1 MRSETRFF
9 RAQKEM
15 NTFNLS
21 DLGWS
26 DHFARQLGDA
36 TPYRITEVH
45 RDSVTAL
52 SETGEHRLLAPTGT
66 GTIAVGDWVKADAG
80 KIDQV
85 LKRQSVLERRTAGS
99 DAKLQLIAANVTT
112 LAIVTSCNADFN
124 EARLERY
131 LVLAAE
137 AGCLPL
143 IVLTKA
149 DQCDDA
155 LSYKRMSERLSPLV
169 TALAIN
175 AKDPDDVLRLSPW
188 VKPGDT
194 LALVG
199 SSGVGKTTL
208 RNALTGQS
216 AATQD
221 IREDDARGRHT
232 TTARAMVRTML
243 GGWLIDTPGM
253 RALRLSGASDGI
265 SAVFEDIEE
274 LAASCRFNDC
284 AHETE
289 PGCALQGAI
298 LEGTLDPARL
308 KRWRKLVRE
317 EERNSETVAEA
328 RARDKG
334 FGKMVKGAMAQKK
347 GRKEG

>member
-1 MRSETRFF
+1 MTELT
-9 RAQKEM
+9 
-15 NTFNLS
+15 LP

-26 DHFARQLGDA
+26 DHFARQVTNA
-36 TPYRITEVH
+36 APYRITEVH
-45 RDSVTAL
+45 RDTVTAL
-52 SETGEHRLLAPTGT
+52 SPAGEHRLMAPMGT
-66 GTIAVGDWVKADAG
+66 GAIAVGDWVTADAESIA
-80 KIDQV
+80 KV
-85 LKRQSVLERRTAGS
+85 LNRQSVLERRTAGT
-99 DAKLQLIAANVTT
+99 DVKLQLIAANVTT

-149 DQCDDA
+149 DQSEDADDYRRKA
-155 LSYKRMSERLSPLV
+155 ERLSPMV
-169 TALAIN
+169 TALTIN
-175 AKDPDDVLRLSPW
+175 AKDQSDVDRLAPW

-208 RNALTGQS
+208 RNALTGQKE
-216 AATQD
+216 ATQD

-232 TTARAMVRTML
+232 TTARAMVRTKL

-265 SAVFEDIEE
+265 SAVFDDLEE

-284 AHETE
+284 AHDTE
-289 PGCALQGAI
+289 PGCAIQAAI
-298 LEGTLDPARL
+298 AIGSLDPARL
-308 KRWRKLVRE
+308 KRWRKLVNE
-317 EERNSETVAEA
+317 EERNSESVAQA

-334 FGKMVKGAMAQKK
+334 FGKMVKGAMAQKR
-347 GRKEG
+347 GRKDF

>member
-1 MRSETRFF
+1 MSLLTL
-9 RAQKEM
+9 A
-15 NTFNLS
+15 

-26 DHFARQLGDA
+26 DHFAHQLDDA
-36 TPYRITEVH
+36 QPFRITEVH
-45 RDSVTAL
+45 RDEVIAISVAGTC
-52 SETGEHRLLAPTGT
+52 RLNAPMGT
-66 GTIAVGDWVKADAG
+66 GAIAVGDWVAAKDAV
-80 KIDQV
+80 IDRV
-85 LKRQSVLERRTAGS
+85 LTRISVLERRTAGT
-99 DAKLQLIAANVTT
+99 DARLQLIAANVTT

-137 AGCLPL
+137 ADCLPL

-149 DQCDDA
+149 DQTENPDDYRRRA
-155 LSYKRMSERLSPLV
+155 ERLSPLV
-169 TALAIN
+169 SALTIN
-175 AKDPDDVLRLSPW
+175 AKDQEDVARLAPW
-188 VKPGDT
+188 VKSGDT

-208 RNALTGQS
+208 RNALTGQT
-216 AATQD
+216 AVTQD

-232 TTARAMVRTML
+232 TTARAMVRTTL

-284 AHETE
+284 AHNTE
-289 PGCALQGAI
+289 PGCAIQSA
-298 LEGTLDPARL
+298 LEDGSLDPARL
-308 KRWRKLVRE
+308 KRWRKLVSE
-317 EERNSETVAEA
+317 EERNTETVAQA

-347 GRKEG
+347 GRKGF

>member
-1 MRSETRFF
+1 
-9 RAQKEM
+9 M
-15 NTFNLS
+15 NNMTLA

-26 DHFARQLGDA
+26 DHFARQLDSA
-36 TPYRITEVH
+36 HPFRITEVH
-45 RDSVTAL
+45 RDTVTAL
-52 SETGEHRLLAPTGT
+52 STTGEHRLSAPMGT
-66 GTIAVGDWVKADAG
+66 GAIAVGDWVTATNDI
-80 KIDQV
+80 IDQV
-85 LKRQSVLERRTAGS
+85 LTRHSVLERRTAGT
-99 DAKLQLIAANVTT
+99 DVRLQLIAANVTT

-137 AGCLPL
+137 ADCLPL

-149 DQCDDA
+149 DQSEDTRTYLHKA
-155 LSYKRMSERLSPLV
+155 ERLSPLV
-169 TALAIN
+169 TALALN
-175 AKDPDDVLRLSPW
+175 AKDQSDVERLSPW

-208 RNALTGQS
+208 RNALTGQA
-216 AATQD
+216 AATQG

-232 TTARAMVRTML
+232 TTMRAMVRTTL

-274 LAASCRFNDC
+274 LAGRCRFNDC

-289 PGCALQGAI
+289 PGCAIQNAI
-298 LEGTLDPARL
+298 NDGSLESERL
-308 KRWRKLVRE
+308 KRWRKLVSE
-317 EERNSETVAEA
+317 EERTTETIAQA
-328 RARDKG
+328 RARGKG
-334 FGKMVKGAMAQKK
+334 FGKMVKSAMAQKK
-347 GRKEG
+347 GRKGF

>member
-1 MRSETRFF
+1 
-9 RAQKEM
+9 M
-15 NTFNLS
+15 NNITLS

-26 DHFARQLGDA
+26 DHFARQTDDA
-36 TPYRITEVH
+36 SAACRIAEVH
-45 RDSVTAL
+45 RDTVTAL
-52 SETGEHRLLAPTGT
+52 CAHGPLRLMAPMGS
-66 GTIAVGDWVKADAG
+66 GQIAVGDWVIADETSVQQ
-80 KIDQV
+80 I
-85 LKRQSVLERRTAGS
+85 LNRQSVLKRRTAGT
-99 DAKLQLIAANVTT
+99 DAAMQLIAANVTT

-149 DQCDDA
+149 DQSDA
-155 LSYKRMSERLSPLV
+155 AEEYQRAAERLSPLV
-169 TALAIN
+169 TAITIN
-175 AKDPDDVLRLSPW
+175 AKDPEDVALLAPW
-188 VKPGDT
+188 LKPGDT

-208 RNALTGQS
+208 RNALTGQE

-221 IREDDARGRHT
+221 IREDDAHGRHT
-232 TTARAMVRTML
+232 TTARSMVRTEL

-253 RALRLSGASDGI
+253 RALRLSGASEGI

-274 LAASCRFNDC
+274 LATHCRFNDC
-284 AHETE
+284 AHDTE
-289 PGCALQGAI
+289 PGCAIRAAI
-298 LEGTLDPARL
+298 AENTLDPARL
-308 KRWRKLVRE
+308 KRWQKLVNE
-317 EERNSETVAEA
+317 EERNTETVAQA

-334 FGKMVKGAMAQKK
+334 FGKMVKGAMAEKRA
-347 GRKEG
+347 RKDP

>member
-1 MRSETRFF
+1 MTE
-9 RAQKEM
+9 
-15 NTFNLS
+15 LS
-21 DLGWS
+21 LADLGWS
-26 DHFARQLGDA
+26 DHFAQQIERA
-36 TPYRITEVH
+36 TPFRITEVH

-52 SETGEHRLLAPTGT
+52 SPDGERRLLAPMGA
-66 GTIAVGDWVKADAG
+66 GAIAVGDWVTAMGDTV
-80 KIDQV
+80 DQI
-85 LKRQSVLERRTAGS
+85 LKRESVLERRTAGT
-99 DAKLQLIAANVTT
+99 DVKLQLIAANVTT

-149 DQCDDA
+149 DQTEDA
-155 LSYKRMSERLSPLV
+155 DLYRRKAERLSPMV
-169 TALAIN
+169 TALTIN
-175 AKDPDDVLRLSPW
+175 AKDPGDVERLAPW

-208 RNALTGQS
+208 RNALTGEE

-232 TTARAMVRTML
+232 TTSRAMVRTKL

-253 RALRLSGASDGI
+253 RALRLSGASEGI
-265 SAVFEDIEE
+265 SAVFDDLEE
-274 LAASCRFNDC
+274 LASNCRFNDC
-284 AHETE
+284 GHDTE
-289 PGCALQGAI
+289 PGCAIQAAI
-298 LEGTLDPARL
+298 SEGTLDPARL
-308 KRWRKLVRE
+308 KRWRKLVSE
-317 EERNSETVAEA
+317 EERNTETVAQA

-334 FGKMVKGAMAQKK
+334 FGKMVKGAMTEKR
-347 GRKEG
+347 GRRGD

>member
-1 MRSETRFF
+1 
-9 RAQKEM
+9 M
-15 NTFNLS
+15 NTTSLA

-26 DHFARQLGDA
+26 EHFARQLDDA
-36 TPYRITEVH
+36 RAFRITEVH
-45 RDSVTAL
+45 RDTVTAISVDGEVSL
-52 SETGEHRLLAPTGT
+52 SAPMGT
-66 GTIAVGDWVKADAG
+66 GAIAVGDWVTATDTV
-80 KIDQV
+80 IDQV
-85 LKRQSVLERRTAGS
+85 LNRISVLERRTAGT
-99 DAKLQLIAANVTT
+99 DVKLQLIAANVTT

-149 DQCDDA
+149 DQSDEAEDYRRRA
-155 LSYKRMSERLSPLV
+155 ERLSPLV

-175 AKDPDDVLRLSPW
+175 AKDPGDVDLLAPW
-188 VKPGDT
+188 VRAGDT

-216 AATQD
+216 AETQD

-232 TTARAMVRTML
+232 TTARAMVRTTL

-253 RALRLSGASDGI
+253 RALRLSGASTGI
-265 SAVFEDIEE
+265 SAVFEDLED
-274 LAASCRFNDC
+274 LAAGCRFNDC
-284 AHETE
+284 AHDTE
-289 PGCALQGAI
+289 PGCAIQSAVQD
-298 LEGTLDPARL
+298 GTLDAARL
-308 KRWRKLVRE
+308 KRWRKLVNE
-317 EERNSETVAEA
+317 EERNTATVAEA

-334 FGKMVKGAMAQKK
+334 FGKMVKGAMAQKR
-347 GRKEG
+347 GRTKF

>member
-1 MRSETRFF
+1 MTE
-9 RAQKEM
+9 
-15 NTFNLS
+15 LS
-21 DLGWS
+21 LADLGWS
-26 DHFARQLGDA
+26 DHFAQQIERA
-36 TPYRITEVH
+36 TPFRITEVH

-52 SETGEHRLLAPTGT
+52 SPDGERRLLAPMGA
-66 GTIAVGDWVKADAG
+66 GAIAVGDWVTATNDTV
-80 KIDQV
+80 DQV
-85 LKRQSVLERRTAGS
+85 LKRESVLERRTAGT
-99 DAKLQLIAANVTT
+99 DVKLQLIAANVTT

-149 DQCDDA
+149 DQTEDA
-155 LSYKRMSERLSPLV
+155 DLYRRKAERLSSMV
-169 TALAIN
+169 TALTIN
-175 AKDPDDVLRLSPW
+175 AKDPGDVERLAPW

-208 RNALTGQS
+208 RNALTGQD

-232 TTARAMVRTML
+232 TTSRAMVRTKL

-253 RALRLSGASDGI
+253 RALRLSGASEGI
-265 SAVFEDIEE
+265 SAVFDDLEE
-274 LAASCRFNDC
+274 LASNCRFNDC
-284 AHETE
+284 AHDTE
-289 PGCALQGAI
+289 PGCAIQAAI
-298 LEGTLDPARL
+298 SEGTLDPARL
-308 KRWRKLVRE
+308 KRWRKLVSE
-317 EERNSETVAEA
+317 EERNTETVAQA

-334 FGKMVKGAMAQKK
+334 FGKMVKGAMTEKR
-347 GRKEG
+347 GRRGD

>member
-1 MRSETRFF
+1 
-9 RAQKEM
+9 M
-15 NTFNLS
+15 NNMTLA

-26 DHFARQLGDA
+26 DHFASQLDGA
-36 TPYRITEVH
+36 HPFRITEVH
-45 RDSVTAL
+45 RDTVTAL
-52 SETGEHRLLAPTGT
+52 STTGEHRLSAPMGT
-66 GTIAVGDWVKADAG
+66 GAIAVGDWVTATNDI
-80 KIDQV
+80 IDQV
-85 LKRQSVLERRTAGS
+85 LTRHSVLERRTAGT
-99 DAKLQLIAANVTT
+99 DVRLQLIAANVTT

-137 AGCLPL
+137 ADCLPL

-149 DQCDDA
+149 DQSEDTRTYLQKA
-155 LSYKRMSERLSPLV
+155 ERLSPLV
-169 TALAIN
+169 TALALN
-175 AKDPDDVLRLSPW
+175 AKDQSDVERLSPW

-208 RNALTGQS
+208 RNALTGQA
-216 AATQD
+216 AATQG

-232 TTARAMVRTML
+232 TTMRAMVRTTL

-274 LAASCRFNDC
+274 LAGRCRFNDC

-289 PGCALQGAI
+289 PGCAIQNAI
-298 LEGTLDPARL
+298 NDGSLESERL
-308 KRWRKLVRE
+308 KRWRKLVSE
-317 EERNSETVAEA
+317 EERTTETIAQA
-328 RARDKG
+328 RARGKG
-334 FGKMVKGAMAQKK
+334 FGKMVKSAMAQKK
-347 GRKEG
+347 GRKGF

>member
-1 MRSETRFF
+1 
-9 RAQKEM
+9 M
-15 NTFNLS
+15 NDLTLG

-26 DHFARQLGDA
+26 HHFAHQTDDDA
-36 TPYRITEVH
+36 HAFRITEVH
-45 RDSVTAL
+45 RESVLAL
-52 SETGEHRLLAPTGT
+52 SPDGPHRLTAPMGT
-66 GTIAVGDWVKADAG
+66 GAIAVGDWVIG
-80 KIDQV
+80 IDSAVQKV
-85 LKRQSVLERRTAGS
+85 LTRQSLLERRTAGTET
-99 DAKLQLIAANVTT
+99 KMQLIAANVTT

-149 DQCDDA
+149 DQTDKADEFRRA
-155 LSYKRMSERLSPLV
+155 AERLSPMV
-169 TALAIN
+169 SAITIN
-175 AKDPDDVLRLSPW
+175 AKDAGDVARLAPW
-188 VKPGDT
+188 LKVGET

-208 RNALTGQS
+208 RNALTGES

-232 TTARAMVRTML
+232 TTSRAMVRTTL

-253 RALRLSGASDGI
+253 RALRLSGASEGI
-265 SAVFEDIEE
+265 SAVFEDLEN
-274 LAASCRFNDC
+274 LAATCRFNDC
-284 AHETE
+284 AHESE
-289 PGCALQGAI
+289 PGCAIQSAI
-298 LEGTLDPARL
+298 KDGLIDVARL
-308 KRWRKLVRE
+308 KRWRKLVTE
-317 EERNSETVAEA
+317 EERNTQTVAQA

-334 FGKMVKGAMAQKK
+334 FGKMVKGAMAQKRI
-347 GRKEG
+347 RKDK

>member
-1 MRSETRFF
+1 MTELTL
-9 RAQKEM
+9 A
-15 NTFNLS
+15 

-26 DHFARQLGDA
+26 DHFARQTTSA
-36 TPYRITEVH
+36 SPFRITEVH

-52 SETGEHRLLAPTGT
+52 SPMGERRLLAPMGT
-66 GTIAVGDWVKADAG
+66 GAIAVGDWVIANGDVV
-80 KIDQV
+80 DQV
-85 LKRQSVLERRTAGS
+85 LNRESVIERRTAGT
-99 DAKLQLIAANVTT
+99 DVKLQLIAANVTT

-149 DQCDDA
+149 DQTDKPDEYRRKA
-155 LSYKRMSERLSPLV
+155 ERLSPMI
-169 TALAIN
+169 TALTIN
-175 AKDPDDVLRLSPW
+175 AKDPGDVARLAPW

-208 RNALTGQS
+208 RNALTGQE
-216 AATQD
+216 AATQT
-221 IREDDARGRHT
+221 IREDDAHGRHT
-232 TTARAMVRTML
+232 TTSRAMVRTTL

-253 RALRLSGASDGI
+253 RALRLSGVSEGI
-265 SAVFEDIEE
+265 SVVFDDLEE
-274 LAASCRFNDC
+274 LATQCRFNDC
-284 AHETE
+284 AHDTE
-289 PGCALQGAI
+289 PGCAIQAAI
-298 LEGTLDPARL
+298 ADGSLDPARL
-308 KRWRKLVRE
+308 KRWRKLVTE
-317 EERNSETVAEA
+317 EERNSETVAQA

-334 FGKMVKGAMAQKK
+334 FGKMVKGAMAEKR
-347 GRKEG
+347 GRRGN

>member
-1 MRSETRFF
+1 MTE
-9 RAQKEM
+9 
-15 NTFNLS
+15 LS
-21 DLGWS
+21 LADLGWS
-26 DHFARQLGDA
+26 DHFAQQIERA
-36 TPYRITEVH
+36 TPFRITEVH

-52 SETGEHRLLAPTGT
+52 SPDGERRLLAPMGA
-66 GTIAVGDWVKADAG
+66 GAIAVGDWVTAMGDTV
-80 KIDQV
+80 DQI
-85 LKRQSVLERRTAGS
+85 LKRESVLERRTAGT
-99 DAKLQLIAANVTT
+99 DVKLQLIAANVTT

-149 DQCDDA
+149 DQTEDA
-155 LSYKRMSERLSPLV
+155 DLYRRKAERLSPMV
-169 TALAIN
+169 TALTIN
-175 AKDPDDVLRLSPW
+175 AKDPGDVERLAPW

-208 RNALTGQS
+208 RNALTGEE

-232 TTARAMVRTML
+232 TTSRAMVRTKL

-253 RALRLSGASDGI
+253 RALRLSGASEGI
-265 SAVFEDIEE
+265 SAVFDDLEE
-274 LAASCRFNDC
+274 LASNCRFNDC
-284 AHETE
+284 AHDTE
-289 PGCALQGAI
+289 PGCAIQAAI
-298 LEGTLDPARL
+298 SEGTLDPARL
-308 KRWRKLVRE
+308 KRWRKLVSE
-317 EERNSETVAEA
+317 EERNTETVAQA

-334 FGKMVKGAMAQKK
+334 FGKMVKGAMTEKR
-347 GRKEG
+347 GRRGD